1 MAATALVALG
11 ILIVNLPFG
20 WWRAGLRK
28 FSPAWFV
35 AVHAPVP
42 LAVGLRWLAGVG
54 FRWEL
59 LPLFVAAYF
68 GGQYLGGRLGRHAA
82 AARAG
87 G

>member
-1 MAATALVALG
+1 MAAIALVALG

-42 LAVGLRWLAGVG
+42 LAVGLRWLAGLG

-59 LPLFVAAYF
+59 LPLFLAAYF

>member
-1 MAATALVALG
+1 VTAVALVALG
-11 ILIVNLPFG
+11 ILLVNLPFG

-42 LAVGLRWLAGVG
+42 LAVGLRWWAGLG
-54 FRWEL
+54 FRWGL

-68 GGQYLGGRLGRHAA
+68 GGQLLGSRLARRAA
-82 AARAG
+82 AGRAAG
-87 G
+87 

>member
-42 LAVGLRWLAGVG
+42 LAVGLRWLAGIG